1 MLGAKGMGVRST
13 SVEQR
18 LAAALPFAPDSVL
31 YFVAGLFAVTGA
43 MATST
48 GEYDAVSTFLFE
60 GFVNV
65 GLAAFVVGATW
76 LYLGRSELPRSSWWN
91 VVTGYV
97 GGILFIGVL
106 LLWANLPALLSGAS
120 LLLLREDFVFFGNL
134 GGLFGFFV
142 GVSRARSE
150 YNQQLRRELEVSNE
164 LVESSQEALWMFRD
178 DWSELL
184 YANAAFEEIIGQ
196 SIEAL
201 EADPTSFMAAVHPD
215 DRDFVREQ
223 TRQLSDGEALEYE
236 IRVNPHEEY
245 GRWVW
250 VAAQP
255 IFRDGEQVAISGFA
269 RDITDM
275 KERQRRFEAIFNQTY
290 QFTGLMAPDG
300 TLLEANDTAL
310 AFGGIDR
317 RDVVGKK
324 IWDAHWFR
332 ISEETRER
340 TRADVERAADGE
352 FVRHELEVQGA
363 DGTAII
369 DFSIRPITDDD
380 GEVTLLIPEGREI
393 TELKEHEERVVSL
406 HETTR
411 RLFQAETRTE
421 AAEIATAAAAEI
433 LDLPV
438 NSIWFHDADTDA
450 LEPAAWTAEADEI
463 FGDHPTFQA
472 GEGLA
477 WEVFESGEPELF
489 DDVRSRPEVQ
499 NPETEMRSEMILPLD
514 DAGVFIAGSTTTAEF
529 DGRQVSLAK
538 LLATNVDSALE
549 RIDKQRELEARQREL
564 EHQIERLD
572 EFAGIVSHDLR
583 NPLSVAKGHLELLE
597 ADLDGDSR
605 EDVRKID
612 DALERMSRLIDD
624 LLTLARAGEQLDDVR
639 PVRLDR
645 VVRSAWNAV
654 ETDGHDLRVDLDQRV
669 PADESRLAQLFE
681 NLFRNAVEHAGE
693 GASITVGALEDGGG
707 FYVADDGPGIPESE
721 REDVFDAGY
730 STNAEGTGFGLSIV
744 KEIVDAH
751 GWDITATESAGGG
764 ARFEV
769 SGVSERA

>member
-1 MLGAKGMGVRST
+1 MGVRGT
-13 SVEQR
+13 SIEQR
-18 LAAALPFAPDSVL
+18 LAAALPFSPDSIL
-31 YFVAGLFAVTGA
+31 YFVAGLFAVTGVV
-43 MATST
+43 ATST
-48 GEYDAVSTFLFE
+48 GEYDAVSTLLFQ
-60 GFVNV
+60 GFMNV

-91 VVTGYV
+91 VVTGYF
-97 GGILFIGVL
+97 GGVLFIALL
-106 LLWANLPALLSGAS
+106 LLWANLPDLLSGTS
-120 LLLLREDFVFFGNL
+120 LLALREDFVFFGNL

-142 GVSRARSE
+142 GISRARSE

-164 LVESSQEALWMFRD
+164 LVESSQEALWMFSD

-184 YANAAFEEIIGQ
+184 YANAAYEEIIGQ
-196 SIEAL
+196 SIEEI
-201 EADPTSFMAAVHPD
+201 EADPTSFMEAVHPD

-255 IFRDGEQVAISGFA
+255 IYRDGEQVAISGFA

-300 TLLEANDTAL
+300 TMIEANDTAL

-324 IWDAHWFR
+324 IWDAHWFQ

-340 TRADVERAADGE
+340 TKADVERAADGE

-393 TELKEHEERVVSL
+393 TELKEHEDRVVSL

-421 AAEIATAAAAEI
+421 AAEIATAAAAEV

-438 NSIWFHDADTDA
+438 NSIWFHDADADA
-450 LEPAAWTAEADEI
+450 LVPAAWTAEADEI
-463 FGDHPTFQA
+463 FGDHPTFRA

-477 WEVFESGEPELF
+477 WRVFESGEAELY

-514 DAGVFIAGSTTTAEF
+514 GTGVFIAGSTTAAEF

-538 LLATNVDSALE
+538 LLATNVASALE

-583 NPLSVAKGHLELLE
+583 NPLSVAKGHLEFLE
-597 ADLDGDSR
+597 ADLNGESR
-605 EDVRKID
+605 EDLRKID

-654 ETDGHDLRVDLDQRV
+654 ETDGHDLQVDLDRQV

-693 GASITVGALEDGGG
+693 GASITVGTLEDGGG

-751 GWDITATESAGGG
+751 GWDIVATESAGGG

-769 SGVSERA
+769 SGVSEQA